1 MYISF
6 HSGLIFSNMDV
17 SNASIDHY
25 IQDQEETQEGTIS
38 MVLEW
43 ARREGLL
50 LEPRKRSF
58 ICQAQPDEK

>member
-1 MYISF
+1 
-6 HSGLIFSNMDV
+6 MDV